1 MKKFSNIS
9 NEKINDE
16 PIKTEVKI
24 NEQDLFKTKVMNL
37 MEQLLT
43 IRSFGPIDR
52 YYRAGNIK
60 IVGKEMFLE
69 ALIDILNDKSYTD
82 EKRILESLKSEINDW
97 KLIDE
102 KIDKVDK
109 ILNESENKKK
119 LSNHISRLKYIYE
132 VYGNDEELLMNIIEK
147 NCNKIKNK
155 STAYLRAV
163 TAEKMAFDDN
173 KYPKDLFI
181 KISDKFRKRSSQL

>member
-9 NEKINDE
+9 NEKINEE
-16 PIKTEVKI
+16 PIKIDTKI
-24 NEQDLFKTKVMNL
+24 NEEDLFKSKVINL
-37 MEQLLT
+37 MEQLLS

-60 IVGKEMFLE
+60 IEGKELFLE
-69 ALIDILNDKSYTD
+69 ALLDLLKDKSSID
-82 EKRILESLKSEINDW
+82 EKRILESLKSDIRDW

-102 KIDKVDK
+102 KIDNINKK
-109 ILNESENKKK
+109 LNESENKKV
-119 LSNHISRLKYIYE
+119 LSNHRKRLKYIYE
-132 VYGNDEELLMNIIEK
+132 VYGNDEELLMNIVEK
-147 NCNKIKNK
+147 SCNKIKNK
-155 STAYLRAV
+155 NTANLRASA
-163 TAEKMAFDDN
+163 AEQMAFEN

>member
-9 NEKINDE
+9 NEKINEE
-16 PIKTEVKI
+16 PIKIDTKI
-24 NEQDLFKTKVMNL
+24 NEEDLFKSKVMNL
-37 MEQLLT
+37 MEQLLS

-60 IVGKEMFLE
+60 IEGKELFLE
-69 ALIDILNDKSYTD
+69 ALLDLLKDKSSID
-82 EKRILESLKSEINDW
+82 EKRILESLKSDIRDW

-102 KIDKVDK
+102 KIDNINKK
-109 ILNESENKKK
+109 LNESENKKV
-119 LSNHISRLKYIYE
+119 LSNHRKRLKYIYE
-132 VYGNDEELLMNIIEK
+132 VYGNDEELLMNIVEK
-147 NCNKIKNK
+147 SCNKIKNK
-155 STAYLRAV
+155 NTANLRASA
-163 TAEKMAFDDN
+163 AEQMAFEN

>member
-16 PIKTEVKI
+16 PIKSEVKI
-24 NEQDLFKTKVMNL
+24 NEQDLFKAKVMNL

-109 ILNESENKKK
+109 ILNESENNKK
-119 LSNHISRLKYIYE
+119 LSNHRSRLKYIYE
-132 VYGNDEELLMNIIEK
+132 VYGNDEELLMNIVEK
-147 NCNKIKNK
+147 SCNKIKNK
-155 STAYLRAV
+155 NTANLRASA
-163 TAEKMAFDDN
+163 AEQMAFEN

>member
-16 PIKTEVKI
+16 PIKSEVKI
-24 NEQDLFKTKVMNL
+24 NEQDLFKAKVMNL

-109 ILNESENKKK
+109 ILNESENNKK
-119 LSNHISRLKYIYE
+119 LSKHRSRLKYIYE
-132 VYGNDEELLMNIIEK
+132 VYGNDEELLMNIVEK
-147 NCNKIKNK
+147 SCNKIKNK
-155 STAYLRAV
+155 NTANLRASA
-163 TAEKMAFDDN
+163 AEQMAFEN

>member
-9 NEKINDE
+9 NEKINEE
-16 PIKTEVKI
+16 PIKIDTKI
-24 NEQDLFKTKVMNL
+24 NEEDLFKSKVMNL
-37 MEQLLT
+37 MEQLLS

-60 IVGKEMFLE
+60 IEGKELFLE
-69 ALIDILNDKSYTD
+69 ALLDLLKDKSFID
-82 EKRILESLKSEINDW
+82 EKRILESLKSDIRDW

-102 KIDKVDK
+102 KIDNINKK
-109 ILNESENKKK
+109 LNESENKKV
-119 LSNHISRLKYIYE
+119 LSNHRKRLKYIYE
-132 VYGNDEELLMNIIEK
+132 VYGNDEELLMNIVEK
-147 NCNKIKNK
+147 SCNKIKNK
-155 STAYLRAV
+155 NTANLRASA
-163 TAEKMAFDDN
+163 AEQMAFEN